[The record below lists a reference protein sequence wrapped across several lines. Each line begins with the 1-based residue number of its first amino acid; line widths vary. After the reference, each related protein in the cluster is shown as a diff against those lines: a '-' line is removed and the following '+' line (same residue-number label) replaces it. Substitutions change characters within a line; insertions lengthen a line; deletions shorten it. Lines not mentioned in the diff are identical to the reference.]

1 MIECAVEQSKCSLR
15 LIVRDFVTGLVDAE
29 ETQVAVLT
37 HFAVLGA
44 VDGEGLVACCGE
56 FGAVGVVEGE
66 GDCLAAEPVA
76 DVIGV
81 TKRLSEAFR
90 MLGTNKRLTRRTD

>member
-1 MIECAVEQSKCSLR
+1 MVERAVEQGKCSLR
-15 LIVRDFVTGLVDAE
+15 LIVRDFVTSLVDAE
-29 ETQVAVLT
+29 EAQVAILA
-37 HFAVLGA
+37 HFAILGA
-44 VDGEGLVACCGE
+44 VDGEGFVAGCGE

-81 TKRLSEAFR
+81 ADWMLEDLK